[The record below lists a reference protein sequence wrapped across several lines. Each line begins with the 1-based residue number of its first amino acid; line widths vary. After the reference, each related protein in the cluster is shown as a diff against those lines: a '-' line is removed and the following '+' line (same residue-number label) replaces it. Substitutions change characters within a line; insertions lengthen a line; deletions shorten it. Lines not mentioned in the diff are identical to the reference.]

1 MSGIVPGALE
11 AGPMGKQLYL
21 RIVSA
26 LGFVALAALFVAIDP
41 FLSVGAG
48 LSTQTPAVSVNRNLK
63 GDRLPLRPTVV
74 DVPDGRAGMRQD
86 VAPRAQIPFACDA
99 AVSLIRSPKS
109 APPSADVYRRCMA

>member
-11 AGPMGKQLYL
+11 ASPMGRQLYL

-26 LGFVALAALFVAIDP
+26 LGFVALAALFVALDP

-48 LSTQTPAVSVNRNLK
+48 LSNQIPAISVNRDLK

-74 DVPDGRAGMRQD
+74 DVPDGRGGMRQD

-99 AVSLIRSPKS
+99 AVSLIRSPKT
-109 APPSADVYRRCMA
+109 APPTGDIFRRCMA

>member
-1 MSGIVPGALE
+1 
-11 AGPMGKQLYL
+11 MGKHLYL

-48 LSTQTPAVSVNRNLK
+48 LSNPTPAVSVNRNLK

-86 VAPRAQIPFACDA
+86 VAPHAQIPFACDA
-99 AVSLIRSPKS
+99 AVSLIRSPKA
-109 APPSADVYRRCMA
+109 APPTADVYRRCMA